1 MMPIISEDVK
11 ILDFKLLELQNYLA
25 FQLKTKLEKHIHI
38 HGLHSNGHIFKQLP
52 TCNNKQ
58 IISRYCIGNI
68 VAEEHLDKYL
78 NICVG

>member
-38 HGLHSNGHIFKQLP
+38 HGTWVAFKWAHFQAASHLQQQ
-52 TCNNKQ
+52 TNNF
-58 IISRYCIGNI
+58 
-68 VAEEHLDKYL
+68 
-78 NICVG
+78 